1 MKTIE
6 KIVRPLLSS
15 ATLSLALVASPAW
28 AVKPFVANYEA
39 TVKGAIH
46 ADAQMKLTSAGAN
59 RWSYELSVNNPLAS
73 IRQTTVFEDMGGTMR
88 PLSGNDSTQMLIKK
102 SQKNA
107 TYDWTAGE
115 ARWTGNVKTDRAGPV
130 KLQAG
135 DLDAMLLNLAIVRD
149 VAAGKPLNYRL
160 VDNGVVRQQVYK
172 NLGQDSVTIGGKPK
186 TATKVSRSSDGKQ
199 VTLWLVDGL
208 PVPARILQ
216 QDDGKDSLDLVL
228 KSVN

>member
-1 MKTIE
+1 MKSIRS
-6 KIVRPLLSS
+6 ILPAAALL
-15 ATLSLALVASPAW
+15 LAGMSSPAW
-28 AVKPFVANYEA
+28 AVKPFVANYDA

-46 ADAQMKLTSAGAN
+46 ADALMKLASAGGD
-59 RWSYELSVNNPLAS
+59 RWSYQLSVNSPIAS
-73 IRQTTVFEDMGGTMR
+73 VTQTTVFEDQGGIWR
-88 PLSGNDSTQMLIKK
+88 PLSGSDSAQLLIKK

-115 ARWTGNVKTDRAGPV
+115 ARWTGNVKPDRMGPV

-135 DLDAMLLNLAIVRD
+135 DVDAMMLNLVIVRD
-149 VAAGKPLNYRL
+149 VAAGKPLTYRM
-160 VDNGVVRQQVYK
+160 VDNGVVRQQVYR
-172 NLGQDSVTIGGKPK
+172 NLGQESITVAGKSK
-186 TATKVSRSSDGKQ
+186 TATKVSRNNEGKQ
-199 VTLWLVDGL
+199 VTVWVVEGL